1 MGISKYML
9 LLGRVL
15 MRIDFNYNITSYFI
29 VPIVPLIAARGVT
42 LLFIFNF
49 TSANVWPSNWL
60 IARRHVSLVFSRF
73 FVDPANVPVDT
84 DIKLP
89 FTSPLK
95 GKCSF
100 SQKSCVKISVIPCW
114 LTGVLQHKIMFTNTR
129 FYATQFFKRIRDNR
143 TCWGHA

>member
-49 TSANVWPSNWL
+49 TSPNVWPSNWL
-60 IARRHVSLVFSRF
+60 IARRPVSLVFSRF
-73 FVDPANVPVDT
+73 FVDPANVPVYT
-84 DIKLP
+84 DIKFP

-95 GKCSF
+95 AKCSF
-100 SQKSCVKISVIPCW
+100 SQKSCVKISVIPCC

-129 FYATQFFKRIRDNR
+129 FYATQIFKRIRDNR
-143 TCWGHA
+143 TC